1 MARGDHAGAG
11 RELCRRRI
19 VRRGVRPE
27 FGAINRAGA
36 VSSCLALELIAQ
48 AGAALA
54 GLNAR
59 TDGVPPKLGV
69 VLGSRR
75 LQLMT
80 EGFRA
85 GQVLLVW
92 AAVFAED
99 DATTILDGEVTD
111 AETKRFWRRGG

>member
-1 MARGDHAGAG
+1 M
-11 RELCRRRI
+11 
-19 VRRGVRPE
+19 
-27 FGAINRAGA
+27 
-36 VSSCLALELIAQ
+36 
-48 AGAALA
+48 
-54 GLNAR
+54 
-59 TDGVPPKLGV
+59 PPKLGV

-85 GQVLLVW
+85 GQVLLVR

-111 AETKRFWRRGG
+111 AETRAVLASGRVSVYTFADPGRVFLEA